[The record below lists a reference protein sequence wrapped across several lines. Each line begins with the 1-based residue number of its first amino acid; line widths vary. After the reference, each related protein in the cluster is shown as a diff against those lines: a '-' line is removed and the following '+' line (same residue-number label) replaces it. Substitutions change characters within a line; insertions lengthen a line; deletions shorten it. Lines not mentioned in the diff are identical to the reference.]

1 MKLTQTEKANR
12 YDALVCAVGV
22 TKESYERQ
30 LKEIETE
37 LTRPT
42 SEQIHAMLV
51 GKKYLLM
58 DVLETLGR
66 WCK

>member
-37 LTRPT
+37 LTQPT

-66 WCK
+66 WC

>member
-1 MKLTQTEKANR
+1 MKLTRIEKANR

-37 LTRPT
+37 LTQPT

-66 WCK
+66 WC

>member
-37 LTRPT
+37 LTQPT
-42 SEQIHAMLV
+42 SDQIHAMLV

-58 DVLETLGR
+58 DVLENLGR
-66 WCK
+66 WC

>member
-37 LTRPT
+37 LTQPT
-42 SEQIHAMLV
+42 SDQIHAMLV
-51 GKKYLLM
+51 GKKYLLI
-58 DVLETLGR
+58 DVLENLGR
-66 WCK
+66 WC